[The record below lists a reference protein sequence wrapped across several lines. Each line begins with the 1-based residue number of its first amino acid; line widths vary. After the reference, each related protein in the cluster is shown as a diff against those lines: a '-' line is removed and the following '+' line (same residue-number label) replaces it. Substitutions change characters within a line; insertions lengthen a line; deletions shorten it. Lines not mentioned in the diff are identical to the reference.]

1 MLNILLCLTS
11 TALLNAALFYAKT
24 LLMIVGIIL
33 KAALYTITALIAFA
47 ANSLLCRMA
56 LADGAIDAWNFTA
69 IRLLSGAACLGLIMM
84 AQAHYLRRNSLKR
97 TNLKQNSLK
106 RTALKQTGNL
116 DPAVLTDKG
125 DWLSAISLVVY
136 ALCFSVAY
144 QALDTGTGALILFAV
159 VQLTMI
165 GWGIYNKEPLN
176 RIQWLALLI
185 ALIGFIYLM
194 LPSAATPSLSGA
206 LMMAI
211 SGAAWGIYSIR
222 GKTCVSPLR
231 TTGFNFLRSLVAV
244 PILALIGMSYLS
256 TISMTGVMLA
266 VASGTIASGIGY
278 SMWYVAMPLL
288 KTTQSAVVQLCVPV
302 LAAIMGVVFLSEQLT
317 LEFII
322 ASSVILGAVLVF
334 VLNKK

>member
-1 MLNILLCLTS
+1 M
-11 TALLNAALFYAKT
+11 
-24 LLMIVGIIL
+24 

-97 TNLKQNSLK
+97 TSLK
-106 RTALKQTGNL
+106 RTDLQQTGNF
-116 DPAVLTDKG
+116 DPTALTDKG
-125 DWLSAISLVVY
+125 DWISAISLVVY

-266 VASGTIASGIGY
+266 VASGAIASGIGY

-322 ASSVILGAVLVF
+322 ASSVILSAVLVF
-334 VLNKK
+334 VLNKKQEKTKV

>member
-1 MLNILLCLTS
+1 M
-11 TALLNAALFYAKT
+11 
-24 LLMIVGIIL
+24 
-33 KAALYTITALIAFA
+33 KAALYTIIALIAFA

-69 IRLLSGAACLGLIMM
+69 IRLLSGAACLGLIMLL
-84 AQAHYLRRNSLKR
+84 QANFLKR
-97 TNLKQNSLK
+97 TRLKQSS
-106 RTALKQTGNL
+106 LKQTALQQTGSVDKN
-116 DPAVLTDKG
+116 VLKEKG
-125 DWLSAISLVVY
+125 DWLSAISLVIY
-136 ALCFSVAY
+136 AICFSVAY
-144 QALDTGTGALILFAV
+144 QALDTGTGALILFSA

-165 GWGIYNKEPLN
+165 GWGIYNKERLN
-176 RIQWLALLI
+176 GVQWTALLI

-194 LPSAATPSLSGA
+194 LPSAAMPSLSGA
-206 LMMAI
+206 LIMAI
-211 SGAAWGIYSIR
+211 SGIAWGIYSIR

-256 TISMTGVMLA
+256 TISMTGVILA
-266 VASGTIASGIGY
+266 TVSGAIASGIGY
-278 SMWYVAMPLL
+278 SIWYVAMPLL
-288 KTTQSAVVQLCVPV
+288 KTTQSAVIQLCVPV

-334 VLNKK
+334 TLNKDQPKKNGLIADI